1 MKQHIVDITEIF
13 SNDLSRISSNDKYQI
28 TCSKVR
34 KYKSKI
40 IVPITGIGVKELR
53 TI

>member
-1 MKQHIVDITEIF
+1 MKEHIDDITEIF
-13 SNDLSRISSNDKYQI
+13 SNDLSGISSNDKYPI
-28 TCSKVR
+28 TCSEVH

-40 IVPITGIGVKELR
+40 VIPITRKGVKELR